1 MSSDPHDRQPGEATP
16 SDLLAVETIEGVVDR
31 IVFESP
37 ESGFLVA
44 RLRVRGMVDLQ
55 TFVGSG
61 LPITPG
67 ETVRLRG
74 HWVEDK
80 RFGRQ
85 LRVESYETILPTSVE
100 GIERYLG
107 SGLIDG
113 IGPTYARRL
122 VDAFGAETLRVIDE
136 QPERLRGVPGIG
148 PKRALQIR
156 DAWKSQRSIQSV
168 MMFLQSH
175 GVTPGLAGKIYR
187 RYGDNA
193 VAVLRA
199 NPYRLADEISGLSFR
214 GADTL
219 AQKLGIASDAP
230 ERVEAGLLHALRQAS
245 HEGHVFLPQEELRE
259 EAKALLGVPAET
271 VNAGLNSLVS
281 SSTAVREGDAWYLSA
296 LYQAESGAARLLKN
310 LISTPRE
317 HIRIQLDKA
326 LAWAETHFNIQLAPE
341 QRKAIEHGV
350 QDKVLVITG
359 GPGTGKTTVINSLL
373 AILEKKAQSFLLAAP
388 TGRAAKRME
397 AATGRDAQTLHR
409 LLEFSP
415 ITGGFTRDESNPLDA
430 DLIVVDEASMIDASL
445 LHALLR
451 AVPSFTRLVFVG
463 DVDQLPS
470 VGAGNVLLD
479 IIVSGVVPVV
489 RLQTVFRQ
497 AEESGIIANAHRIN
511 AGEYPKF
518 NTEDFFLIE
527 RHDPA
532 RALETIVELV
542 TQRMPAKF
550 GLDPFQDIQVLSPMR
565 RGEAGIHQINESLQA
580 ALNPDGAPLPRGGLR
595 VGDKVMQLRNDYE
608 LDVFNG
614 DVGRITHADADTQ
627 ELQVTFEDGRIV
639 IYPYEDLESLALAY
653 ACTIHKSQG
662 SEYPAVVIPFLPQHY
677 MMLQRNV
684 LYTAITRG
692 KRLVIVVGETKA
704 VAMAIR
710 NNRIARRHTHFS
722 DRLRNSP
729 LEDENPRQTK
739 FV

>member
-1 MSSDPHDRQPGEATP
+1 MIFDPGATRPGDADPAGPPQT
-16 SDLLAVETIEGVVDR
+16 ETIEGVVDR

-37 ESGFLVA
+37 ESGFIVA
-44 RLRVRGMVDLQ
+44 RLRVRGKVDLQ
-55 TFVGSG
+55 TFVGNS

-74 HWVEDK
+74 QWIEDK
-80 RFGRQ
+80 RFGPQ
-85 LRVESYETILPTSVE
+85 LRVASYETILPTSVE

-107 SGLIDG
+107 SGLIEG

-136 QPERLRGVPGIG
+136 QPDRLRGVPGIG
-148 PKRALQIR
+148 PKRAVQIR
-156 DAWKSQRSIQSV
+156 DAWQRQKSIQSV

-193 VAVLRA
+193 VAVLRS
-199 NPYRLADEISGLSFR
+199 NPYRLADDITGLSFR
-214 GADTL
+214 GADAL
-219 AQKLGIASDAP
+219 ARQLGIAEDAP
-230 ERVEAGLLHALRQAS
+230 ERVQAGLLHTLRQGS
-245 HEGHVFLPQEELRE
+245 YEGHVYLPQDELRE
-259 EAKALLGVPAET
+259 AAKALLGVSREAID
-271 VNAGLNSLVS
+271 AGLAALVLS
-281 SSTAVREGDAWYLSA
+281 SSAVREGDAWYLAA
-296 LYQAESGAARLLKN
+296 LYQAESAAARLLKT
-310 LISTPRE
+310 LIATPRE
-317 HIRIQLDKA
+317 PVRIQLEKA
-326 LAWAETHFNIQLAPE
+326 LAWAEGHFKIQLAPE
-341 QRKAIEHGV
+341 QRAAIEHGV
-350 QDKVLVITG
+350 HDKVLVITG

-397 AATGRDAQTLHR
+397 AATGREARTLHR

-415 ITGGFTRDESNPLDA
+415 ISGSFTRNETNPLDT
-430 DLIVVDEASMIDASL
+430 DLIVVDEASMIDATL

-451 AVPSFTRLVFVG
+451 AIPAFTRLVLVG

-479 IIVSGVVPVV
+479 IIVSGMVPVV

-497 AEESGIIANAHRIN
+497 DEESGIVANAHRIN

-518 NTEDFFLIE
+518 NTTDFFLIE
-527 RHDPA
+527 RHEPA

-542 TQRMPAKF
+542 SQRMPAKF
-550 GLDPFQDIQVLSPMR
+550 GLDPFLDIQVLSPMR
-565 RGEAGIHQINESLQA
+565 RGEAGILQINEALQA

-608 LDVFNG
+608 LEVFNG

-627 ELQVTFEDGRIV
+627 ELQVTFDDGRIV
-639 IYPYEDLESLALAY
+639 LYPYDELESLALAY

-692 KRLVIVVGETKA
+692 KRLVIVVGEPKA

-710 NNRIARRHTHFS
+710 NNRIARRHTRLS
-722 DRLRNSP
+722 DRLRNAP
-729 LEDENPRQTK
+729 VGNEDPRQSLIE
-739 FV
+739 